1 MSRRESQPFN
11 LSLLDLLT
19 SALGAVIFLF
29 IITPKGGAP
38 PAETQ
43 QMGVFVDTAQRK
55 VFGLMPDSLVGKQ
68 IGDTLR
74 IVLVDYKQ
82 FPEDQP
88 KPKLVVQQPPAPTP
102 DRATAAPPVEKPE
115 KQEPGKK
122 AEPDVTVAKPA
133 DQAKPEVPTPAPTP
147 APPTPP
153 VYKGDAPSVPCLVS
167 FEIRW
172 ADVADN
178 VDLFVCK
185 DGICVYGGHKRDR
198 AVGEWDSGKSRN
210 RLFGNDLRTNQE
222 AVRQFDKIQPGEYL
236 LYAQFK
242 NSDKNHTSLNLTG
255 LIYTKSP
262 TGQERGTDFSKPLTP
277 TKDRVLLG
285 KVVLKEDGNFSFTK
299 H

>member
-1 MSRRESQPFN
+1 M
-11 LSLLDLLT
+11 
-19 SALGAVIFLF
+19 
-29 IITPKGGAP
+29 
-38 PAETQ
+38 
-43 QMGVFVDTAQRK
+43 
-55 VFGLMPDSLVGKQ
+55 
-68 IGDTLR
+68 
-74 IVLVDYKQ
+74 
-82 FPEDQP
+82 
-88 KPKLVVQQPPAPTP
+88 
-102 DRATAAPPVEKPE
+102 
-115 KQEPGKK
+115 
-122 AEPDVTVAKPA
+122 
-133 DQAKPEVPTPAPTP
+133 
-147 APPTPP
+147 
-153 VYKGDAPSVPCLVS
+153 
-167 FEIRW
+167 
-172 ADVADN
+172 ADN